1 MSARELTLEALP
13 GAIRD
18 SVRVFAERLIAE
30 LGGNLKS
37 ITVVGS
43 SLTGEFRPG
52 KSDVNTVLVL
62 GERPLEALGA
72 IAALAKPMHKMRI
85 SAPLLMTKSYIE
97 RSRDV
102 FGVELLDF
110 QQTHKTVLGQDP
122 FAGLNFEKKDIRLQ
136 CERELKAT
144 LIRLRQGY
152 IAAAGNRGLVRDI
165 LVSTAKGMAPL
176 LRGMLW
182 LKDAERPVLTDA
194 TFAKAAEAFSVNA
207 DGLLTASRWRHE
219 RTRPG
224 ETDIQSTF
232 EAVYAA
238 VDTLAMTVDELE
250 VG

>member
-1 MSARELTLEALP
+1 MSATDLKLEVLP

-18 SVRVFAERLIAE
+18 SVRVFAEKLIAE
-30 LGGNLKS
+30 LGANLKS

-43 SLTGEFRPG
+43 SLTGDFRAG

-62 GERPLEALGA
+62 GEQPLEALGA

-85 SAPLLMTKSYIE
+85 SAPLLMTRSYIE

-110 QQTHKTVLGQDP
+110 QQTHKTVLGDDP

-144 LIRLRQGY
+144 LIRLRQGF
-152 IAAAGNRGLVRDI
+152 ISAAGNRGLVRDI

-182 LKDAERPVLTDA
+182 LKDTERPASIET
-194 TFAKAAEAFSVNA
+194 TFAKATEAFSVNT
-207 DGLLTASRWRHE
+207 DGLLTAAKWRHE
-219 RTRPG
+219 KTRPG
-224 ETDIQSTF
+224 EVDIQGVF
-232 EAVYAA
+232 EAIYAA
-238 VDTLAMTVDELE
+238 VDRLAVIVDELE